1 MCQAFS
7 ALITKEKKVYWEAG
21 LDSHSDIQSK
31 FVKDDDNLK
40 DDKMPPDNTFAR
52 IEITPKNGDHLNPD
66 EWVFKL
72 DENIKPK
79 WWRKACEKPCFNSLE
94 DWKKKVYTFNIE
106 EAKNP
111 INPFKIK
118 APKITKKHLTIVRK
132 WASVRDSVG
141 DSVGVSV
148 WASVGVSVGDSVWA
162 SVGAS
167 VGASVR
173 DSVGDS
179 VGVSVGD
186 SVGDSVGV
194 SVGDS
199 VGDSVGAYNGSLFTG
214 IKKWKYCENI
224 KEKGYPFQSCVDLWK
239 KGLIAVKKE
248 DEWILLGSPKG
259 DGKCEILWKG
269 KI

>member
-1 MCQAFS
+1 MKRYKV
-7 ALITKEKKVYWEAG
+7 LISGKISPYKKMKYVSGKEYVCANFDADISVDCSTGYYATDLDGLCFAYRPGMSIYECDVAG
-21 LDSHSDIQSK
+21 QSVEYNQFK
-31 FVKDDDNLK
+31 MRYERFVLGRKLSRAEVISRMRSRAWDWDVEHA
-40 DDKMPPDNTFAR
+40 TF
-52 IEITPKNGDHLNPD
+52 PVD
-66 EWVFKL
+66 
-72 DENIKPK
+72 
-79 WWRKACEKPCFNSLE
+79 
-94 DWKKKVYTFNIE
+94 
-106 EAKNP
+106 
-111 INPFKIK
+111 PFKIRRTRVTRRE
-118 APKITKKHLTIVRK
+118 IELCETWT
-132 WASVRDSVG
+132 
-141 DSVGVSV
+141 
-148 WASVGVSVGDSVWA
+148 SVWA

-173 DSVGDS
+173 
-179 VGVSVGD
+179 D

>member
-148 WASVGVSVGDSVWA
+148 
-162 SVGAS
+162 
-167 VGASVR
+167 
-173 DSVGDS
+173 
-179 VGVSVGD
+179 GD